1 MDGGTDKEL
10 RRARRL
16 LGLLA
21 DAFENAVVLFDGEAA
36 LVKAAREEAA
46 KTIPEPAGESGETT
60 NTQTETTKP

>member
-1 MDGGTDKEL
+1 MDKDTDKAL

-21 DAFENAVVLFDGEAA
+21 DAFENAVILYDGEAA

-46 KTIPEPAGESGETT
+46 KAISRPAGEAGETT
-60 NTQTETTKP
+60 ENQTEKNNT

>member
-1 MDGGTDKEL
+1 MENETDKAL
-10 RRARRL
+10 RCARRL

-46 KTIPEPAGESGETT
+46 KAISLPAGEAGD
-60 NTQTETTKP
+60 NTETKTEKNNT